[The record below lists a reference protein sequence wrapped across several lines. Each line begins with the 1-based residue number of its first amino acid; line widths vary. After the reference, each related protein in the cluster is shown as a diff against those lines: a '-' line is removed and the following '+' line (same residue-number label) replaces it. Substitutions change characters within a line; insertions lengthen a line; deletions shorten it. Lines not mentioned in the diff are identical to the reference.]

1 MKIKNIIAGVVA
13 LGSVA
18 FIAAGVIKNK
28 MTADEAEEKENAE
41 IEAEVKVKVKE
52 EEEA

>member
-28 MTADEAEEKENAE
+28 MTADETEEKENAE
-41 IEAEVKVKVKE
+41 IEAEAEEKE
-52 EEEA
+52 EEA